1 MEKKTIEIEETMTR
15 EQVADYFRMLAN
27 GLQNGSM
34 ELTDAAETLT
44 LSPAGM
50 IAVEIA
56 AKQKKD
62 KSKFTM
68 EISWRCPEAVAAK
81 GE

>member
-15 EQVADYFRMLAN
+15 EQVADYFRMLAT
-27 GLQNGSM
+27 GLQNGSI
-34 ELTDAAETLT
+34 ELKNGEETLT
-44 LSPAGM
+44 LTPTEM

-68 EISWRCPEAVAAK
+68 EISWRCPEVVKAK
-81 GE
+81 AE